1 MTALVLLD
9 DLKQFI
15 ANAVKSFRLTSGKTL
30 AAPKVHKGYLP
41 LNGDDD
47 GPAFPYVIVRL
58 TKVSDTG
65 NGSTAR
71 ILILIGTQSED
82 DDGYIDAWNVG
93 ERIRQAL
100 LTNRILSNLFSLQ
113 LPLELESPEREQ
125 PYPEAI
131 CWLTTLWQVPQPQ
144 NKLEDG
150 VYGEDIPGSGQI

>member
-9 DLKQFI
+9 DLKQFV
-15 ANAVKSFRLTSGKTL
+15 ANAVKDFRLTSGKTL

-41 LNGDDD
+41 LNSDDD

-58 TKVSDTG
+58 TKVSDTSG
-65 NGSTAR
+65 GSTAR
-71 ILILIGTQSED
+71 IIILIGTQSED

-100 LTNRILSNLFSLQ
+100 LTNRLLSSIFPLQ

>member
-1 MTALVLLD
+1 MTALILLD

-15 ANAVKSFRLTSGKTL
+15 ADAVKNFQLTSGNTL

-41 LNGDDD
+41 NNDDD
-47 GPAFPYVIVRL
+47 SPIFPYVIVRL
-58 TKVSDTG
+58 TKVSDTSG
-65 NGSTAR
+65 GSTAR

-93 ERIRQAL
+93 EHIRQAL
-100 LTNRILSNLFSLQ
+100 LTNRILSSLFSLQ
-113 LPLELESPEREQ
+113 LPLELESPEKEQ

-150 VYGEDIPGSGQI
+150 VYGEDIPGSGKI

>member
-9 DLKQFI
+9 DLKQFV
-15 ANAVKSFRLTSGKTL
+15 ANAVKNFQLTSGKAL

-41 LNGDDD
+41 LNSDDD
-47 GPAFPYVIVRL
+47 SPAFPYVIVRL
-58 TKVSDTG
+58 TKVSDTSS
-65 NGSTAR
+65 GSTAR
-71 ILILIGTQSED
+71 IIILIGTQSED

-100 LTNRILSNLFSLQ
+100 LTNRLLSSMFTLQ

>member
-1 MTALVLLD
+1 MTALVLLE

-15 ANAVKSFRLTSGKTL
+15 TAAVRNFRLTSGKML

-41 LNGDDD
+41 NNDDD
-47 GPAFPYVIVRL
+47 SPTFPYVIVRL
-58 TKVSDTG
+58 TKVSDTSG
-65 NGSTAR
+65 GSTAR
-71 ILILIGTQSED
+71 IIILIGTQSED

-93 ERIRQAL
+93 EHIRQAL
-100 LTNRILSNLFSLQ
+100 LANRLLSSMFPLQ

-150 VYGEDIPGSGQI
+150 VYGEDIPGSGKI

>member
-15 ANAVKSFRLTSGKTL
+15 AKAVENFQLTSGKSL

-41 LNGDDD
+41 NSDDD
-47 GPAFPYVIVRL
+47 SPTFPYVIVRL
-58 TKVSDTG
+58 TKVSDASS
-65 NGSTAR
+65 GSTAR
-71 ILILIGTQSED
+71 IVILIGTQSED

-93 ERIRQAL
+93 EHIRQAL
-100 LTNRILSNLFSLQ
+100 LTNRILSSLFSLQ

-150 VYGEDIPGSGQI
+150 VYGEDIPGSGKI

>member
-9 DLKQFI
+9 DLKQFV
-15 ANAVKSFRLTSGKTL
+15 ANAVKDFRLTSGKTL

-41 LNGDDD
+41 LNSDDD
-47 GPAFPYVIVRL
+47 SPTFPYIIVRL
-58 TKVSDTG
+58 TKVSDTSS
-65 NGSTAR
+65 GSTAR
-71 ILILIGTQSED
+71 IIILIGTQSED

-100 LTNRILSNLFSLQ
+100 LTNRLLSSIFPLQ

>member
-9 DLKQFI
+9 DLQKFI
-15 ANAVKSFRLTSGKTL
+15 ANAVKHFQLTSGKAL

-41 LNGDDD
+41 NSDDD
-47 GPAFPYVIVRL
+47 SPTFPYVIVRL
-58 TKVSDTG
+58 TKVSDASS
-65 NGSTAR
+65 GS
-71 ILILIGTQSED
+71 TQSED

-93 ERIRQAL
+93 EHIRQAL
-100 LTNRILSNLFSLQ
+100 LTNRILSSLFSLQ

-150 VYGEDIPGSGQI
+150 VYGEDIPGSGEI

>member
-9 DLKQFI
+9 DLQQFI
-15 ANAVKSFRLTSGKTL
+15 SDAVKNFRLTSGETL

-41 LNGDDD
+41 NNDDD
-47 GPAFPYVIVRL
+47 SPTFPYVIVRL
-58 TKVSDTG
+58 TKVRDDSS
-65 NGSTAR
+65 GSTAR
-71 ILILIGTQSED
+71 IIILIGTQSED
-82 DDGYIDAWNVG
+82 ADGYIDAWNVG
-93 ERIRQAL
+93 EHIRQAL
-100 LTNRILSNLFSLQ
+100 LTNRILSRLFSLQ

-150 VYGEDIPGSGQI
+150 VYGEDIPGSGKI

>member
-9 DLKQFI
+9 DLKQFV
-15 ANAVKSFRLTSGKTL
+15 ANAVKNFRLTSGKAL

-41 LNGDDD
+41 LNSDDD
-47 GPAFPYVIVRL
+47 SPTFPYIIVRL
-58 TKVSDTG
+58 TKVSDTSS
-65 NGSTAR
+65 GSTAR
-71 ILILIGTQSED
+71 IIILIGTQSED

-100 LTNRILSNLFSLQ
+100 LTNRILSSMFTLQ

-150 VYGEDIPGSGQI
+150 VYGEDIPGSGKI